1 MPGEGGGAA
10 KIGRYTAC
18 VSGIRLRRM
27 SKAVLVAG
35 ASGLVGNAALR
46 RFAADGY
53 ETIGVSRR
61 APLVSDGATVV
72 PLDLTDAEAC
82 AHFAGEYGARIT
94 HVVYA
99 AQYEAPGLAPGWF
112 DEEAITRNGAMLANL
127 MTPLLAV
134 ARDLEHVSLLQGS
147 KAYGMHHP
155 DLLNKIRTP
164 LRERD
169 PRLDHPNFY
178 FRQEDW
184 LKAHQGPWALTV
196 WRPTVVYG
204 DAPGVNMNALR
215 GIAVYAA
222 LERAAGEQTL
232 DYPGGTYDQPFQEAI
247 DVDLLA
253 SALAWAARSAG
264 ARDRIFNVTNGDT
277 FTWRHTWPAVC
288 HAFGMQPGEHRPQE
302 LAAELPKR
310 DHEWAAL
317 VDRHE
322 LNAARSIVEH
332 CGANSLLYTDWMLGA
347 IEGVAAPLNSTIAIR
362 QAGFTECADTE
373 DMFVRW
379 MTHLQ
384 ETGVVPASR

>member
-1 MPGEGGGAA
+1 MP
-10 KIGRYTAC
+10 
-18 VSGIRLRRM
+18 
-27 SKAVLVAG
+27 KAVIVAG

-46 RFAADGY
+46 RFTTEGY
-53 ETIGVSRR
+53 EAIGVSRR
-61 APLVSDGATVV
+61 PPLVSDGATVV
-72 PLDLTDAEAC
+72 PLDLTDSRACVAFAEK
-82 AHFAGEYGARIT
+82 YGARVT

-112 DEEAITRNGAMLANL
+112 DEDAIARNEAMLANL
-127 MTPLLAV
+127 MTPLLAG
-134 ARDLEHVSLLQGS
+134 AEGLQHVSLLQGS

-155 DLLNKIRTP
+155 DLLDKIRTP
-164 LRERD
+164 LRERE

-184 LKAHQGPWALTV
+184 LKAQQGSWGLTV
-196 WRPTVVYG
+196 WRPTVIYG

-222 LERAAGEQTL
+222 LERAAGKQAL

-253 SALAWAARSAG
+253 SALAWAAHAEG
-264 ARDRIFNVTNGDT
+264 ARHRIFNVTNGDT

-288 HAFGMQPGEHRPQE
+288 RAFGMEPGEHRPQQ
-302 LAAELPKR
+302 LATELPKR
-310 DHEWAAL
+310 NDEWAAL
-317 VDRHE
+317 VERHQ
-322 LNAARSIVEH
+322 LAAAKSVVEH
-332 CGANSLLYTDWMLGA
+332 CGANSLLYSDWMLGA

-362 QAGFTECADTE
+362 QAGFAECVDTE

-384 ETGVVPASR
+384 QTGVVPASR

>member
-1 MPGEGGGAA
+1 MP
-10 KIGRYTAC
+10 
-18 VSGIRLRRM
+18 
-27 SKAVLVAG
+27 KAVVVAG
-35 ASGLVGNAALR
+35 SSGLVGNAAVR

-53 ETIGVSRR
+53 ETIAVSRR
-61 APLVSDGATVV
+61 PPLVPAGAAIV
-72 PLDLTDAEAC
+72 PLDLTDADAC
-82 AHFAGEYGARIT
+82 ARFADEYGARVT

-99 AQYEAPGLAPGWF
+99 AQYEAPGLASGWF
-112 DEEAITRNGAMLANL
+112 DEEAIDRNASMLANL

-134 ARDLEHVSLLQGS
+134 ASGLEHVSLLQGS

-155 DLLNKIRTP
+155 DLLTKIRTP
-164 LRERD
+164 LRERE

-184 LKAHQGPWALTV
+184 LNAHRGSWALTV

-222 LERAAGEQTL
+222 LERAAGKRTL

-253 SALAWAARSAG
+253 SALAWAARTDSAHG
-264 ARDRIFNVTNGDT
+264 RIFNITNGDT

-288 HAFGMQPGEHRPQE
+288 RAFGLEPGEHRPQQ
-302 LAAELPKR
+302 LASELPRR
-310 DHEWAAL
+310 DDEWAAL
-317 VDRHE
+317 VERHE
-322 LNAARSIVEH
+322 LAAPKSIAEH
-332 CGANSLLYTDWMLGA
+332 CGANSLLYSDWMLGA

-362 QAGFTECADTE
+362 QAGFAECMDTE

-384 ETGVVPASR
+384 ETGVVPASG